1 VTVSKGL
8 SSTVLHVSVDR
19 KRCQGHARCAA
30 LAPELFELD
39 EDGAARVLA
48 EGAVPPHLLDKA
60 RLARRNCPEFAVH
73 ITDGECA

>member
-1 VTVSKGL
+1 MTVSKDA
-8 SSTVLHVSVDR
+8 SSTVLYVSVDR

-48 EGAVPPHLLDKA
+48 DGAVPPHLLGKA
-60 RLARRNCPEFAVH
+60 RLARGNCPEFAVR